1 MTEFTESEIDDL
13 RNALDSLGLAL
24 TNHDH
29 QWTAWERKSYEKAMN
44 LLDLHDGMRADIG
57 SFGEPK

>member
-24 TNHDH
+24 TN